1 MFSAVTTFPAPP
13 VPVHIDES
21 KREDVKKQKA
31 SEKERTAKMLEQ
43 LNLDMSTASPRKSVA
58 VIHTSKDDD
67 NTIRGRIRT
76 LFTDPYSSTPAF
88 ILSYILTTSIMFSVL
103 VLCMSTV
110 EDEYYKMSGV
120 SWSKLDLIFNS
131 IFTFELFFR
140 VTCVIEFKDTVWA
153 TFSNLDVFFWIDVLS
168 VVPFWLVQ
176 VGQSGFINVLRA
188 FSMMRMLKLLRQYNH
203 LSVPLAHAVVASRK
217 ALAVPFFF
225 LFVLV
230 LIFSSFI
237 YYLELEGE
245 HEGGINN
252 FASIPHAIWSARKPR
267 KDLWRAPR
275 LLLSAARPTS
285 PCKRGSALPA
295 HMRMRLLGAT
305 NSGTAGASVDW
316 GPTLELALIGG
327 PLLSLR

>member
-1 MFSAVTTFPAPP
+1 
-13 VPVHIDES
+13 
-21 KREDVKKQKA
+21 
-31 SEKERTAKMLEQ
+31 
-43 LNLDMSTASPRKSVA
+43 
-58 VIHTSKDDD
+58 
-67 NTIRGRIRT
+67 
-76 LFTDPYSSTPAF
+76 
-88 ILSYILTTSIMFSVL
+88 
-103 VLCMSTV
+103 
-110 EDEYYKMSGV
+110 MSGV

-188 FSMMRMLKLLRQYNH
+188 FSMMRMLKLLR
-203 LSVPLAHAVVASRK
+203 K

-252 FASIPHAIWSARKPR
+252 FASIPHAI
-267 KDLWRAPR
+267 
-275 LLLSAARPTS
+275 
-285 PCKRGSALPA
+285 
-295 HMRMRLLGAT
+295 
-305 NSGTAGASVDW
+305 
-316 GPTLELALIGG
+316 
-327 PLLSLR
+327 